1 MARHH
6 AEPRLHGRRHGHAGC
21 RARPLLDGRQ
31 RRQRLPDAPSPV
43 PERHPSLF
51 GGPRDPRHESARGP
65 GRGRVGGPR
74 RCGRPAHRVGP
85 RYVLPARRRLRGG
98 GARHVGDPGFIQG
111 LGLRAERGRVLEP
124 ADFAPGDPTAVMIS
138 HHLWASH
145 FGGDPDVV
153 GRTLKAYVSDRPDEP
168 ETLTVV
174 GVLPADFWHV
184 NI

>member
-1 MARHH
+1 
-6 AEPRLHGRRHGHAGC
+6 
-21 RARPLLDGRQ
+21 
-31 RRQRLPDAPSPV
+31 
-43 PERHPSLF
+43 
-51 GGPRDPRHESARGP
+51 
-65 GRGRVGGPR
+65 
-74 RCGRPAHRVGP
+74 
-85 RYVLPARRRLRGG
+85 
-98 GARHVGDPGFIQG
+98 
-111 LGLRAERGRVLEP
+111 
-124 ADFAPGDPTAVMIS
+124 MIS